1 MTTLAP
7 DVLPSVSTQQL
18 PARTSVRAARRA
30 LFKVVSAVVVLIA
43 AASVTFFAQ
52 LIIPGDRATTI
63 LNLLNGRDQKWSDGE
78 LAPVNA
84 KFGFDHS
91 LIVQYLHYVGGFFKG
106 DLGTSY
112 TQYRPVT
119 SVIGAQ
125 IVPSLVLTIGALVT
139 AWIIALVV
147 TVVTVKRG
155 RVVTGAGSS
164 FEAFTAS
171 LPHYWVCV
179 ILLVV
184 FAVKIPIFPV
194 IGGDGVWGTVLPV
207 LTLAIPLSGFLG
219 QVTRD
224 EFDKVLDQPF
234 VTSARARGMSD
245 MGVRIRHALRH
256 AILPAITLS
265 GWAMGALISAG
276 VVVELVFAKQGL
288 GQVLVNAASS
298 RDIPLVSGVVMVVA
312 LVYVVANFL
321 VDVAY
326 TIVDPRMKEN
336 A

>member
-7 DVLPSVSTQQL
+7 DVLPSVSTQQP

-171 LPHYWVCV
+171 LPHYWVGV

-234 VTSARARGMSD
+234 IITARARGMGD
-245 MGVRIRHALRH
+245 TGIRLRHALRH
-256 AILPAITLS
+256 AVLPAITLS
-265 GWAMGALISAG
+265 GWALGALISGAVIAENIFG
-276 VVVELVFAKQGL
+276 RPGI
-288 GQVLVNAASS
+288 GQVLVTAVNT
-298 RDIPLVSGVVMVVA
+298 RDVPTVAGIVLVVA
-312 LVYVVANFL
+312 AVYIVANLL
-321 VDVAY
+321 VDLAY
-326 TIVDPRMKEN
+326 ALVDPRLR
-336 A
+336 AS